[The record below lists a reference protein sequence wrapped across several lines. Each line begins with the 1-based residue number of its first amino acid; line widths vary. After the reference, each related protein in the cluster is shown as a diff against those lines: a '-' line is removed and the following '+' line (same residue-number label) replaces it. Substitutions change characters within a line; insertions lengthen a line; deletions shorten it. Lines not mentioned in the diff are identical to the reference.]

1 MVGSGVTLA
10 ASGHADAVV
19 VVKADALQPE
29 TTDVE

>member
-1 MVGSGVTLA
+1 MVGSAETWA
-10 ASGHADAVV
+10 ASGQAEAVV